1 MMGFQTSFEPTSKVY
16 TTLKIIDE
24 YQPVSTADSPE
35 PLDTE
40 EMLSPKEQT
49 VDVYDSFS
57 IKIMDHGLNTTKFDL
72 SYKNYVWIVSKN
84 QEMVDQYLESI
95 NVSLLSD
102 LNIQN
107 RSPRFSTLLFF
118 DFFKK
123 QDNFAQIDVF
133 RNLAL
138 KVDKIDVKTADL
150 KID

>member
-1 MMGFQTSFEPTSKVY
+1 MV
-16 TTLKIIDE
+16 
-24 YQPVSTADSPE
+24 A
-35 PLDTE
+35 
-40 EMLSPKEQT
+40 PKEET
-49 VDVYDSFS
+49 VDDVYDSFS

-138 KVDKIDVKTADL
+138 KVDKIEVKTTDL
-150 KID
+150 KIDQSGKAVIYLGVDLSF